1 MEPRCRSGAFFLKA
15 VIPQWAASK
24 GISMARRPVQAQR
37 LVALFV
43 LGCLL
48 FSYPLLA
55 LFNTGGTVWGI
66 PLLYAYLFGAWV
78 VLIVAMILVVER
90 RNF

>member
-1 MEPRCRSGAFFLKA
+1 
-15 VIPQWAASK
+15 
-24 GISMARRPVQAQR
+24 MAETDPKPLRRRPLARPELKAQR

-55 LFNTGGTVWGI
+55 LFNVGGSVFGI
-66 PLLYAYLFGAWV
+66 PVLYAYLFAVWAA
-78 VLIVAMILVVER
+78 LIVAMVLVVE
-90 RNF
+90 

>member
-1 MEPRCRSGAFFLKA
+1 
-15 VIPQWAASK
+15 
-24 GISMARRPVQAQR
+24 MARRPVHAQR

-55 LFNTGGTVWGI
+55 LFNRGGTVWGI
-66 PLLYAYLFGAWV
+66 PVLYAYLFAVWV
-78 VLIVAMILVVER
+78 ALIVAMILVVER
-90 RNF
+90 RNL